1 MTRIFEASS
10 FQDLTG
16 QRTSKVI
23 ANLKY
28 IEDHINQLIFALF
41 GEETDEKHQTKPQR
55 DMNSEDALLNGPQ
68 WPGKE
73 NKQADIDAL
82 LASSD

>member
-23 ANLKY
+23 VNLKF

-41 GEETDEKHQTKPQR
+41 GEEMDEKRQAKPQR
-55 DMNSEDALLNGPQ
+55 DINSEDALLNGPQ
-68 WPGKE
+68 LPGEE
-73 NKQADIDAL
+73 NKQADIDAV
-82 LASSD
+82 LASFD